1 MTVMPGTAVTT
12 RTKIEMQEDYE
23 DFESAW
29 AVVCK
34 RVDEFVDSHPNA
46 RITIDDHRRLVTPH
60 LRASAVTD
68 PKRKPSGGRW
78 DGWDDPDYTPPNP
91 N

>member
-46 RITIDDHRRLVTPH
+46 RITIDDTGGWSLLISV
-60 LRASAVTD
+60 RAL
-68 PKRKPSGGRW
+68 
-78 DGWDDPDYTPPNP
+78 
-91 N
+91 

>member
-12 RTKIEMQEDYE
+12 RTKIEMQEDYA

-34 RVDEFVDSHPNA
+34 KVEDFAKDHPNA
-46 RITIDDHRRLVTPH
+46 HVTVDDTGGWTLLISLVARP
-60 LRASAVTD
+60 
-68 PKRKPSGGRW
+68 
-78 DGWDDPDYTPPNP
+78 
-91 N
+91 